1 MLSACL
7 FTPKRVLAY
16 YVPAEKNGGECADG
30 GVDMLYSVMI
40 TVLIAFAV
48 IGIFCGKA
56 LRLDKCRRR
65 VKSYIVIPSTCSD
78 RELELLVK
86 GCWWDEVC
94 AGKNCARD
102 IIILFGD
109 GEDFSEQA
117 QLLERQF
124 GLVRCMHTGELGE
137 LLKTQ

>member
-7 FTPKRVLAY
+7 FTPKHKFAY

-65 VKSYIVIPSTCSD
+65 VKSYIVIPCTCSD

-86 GCWWDEVC
+86 GCWWDEVFS
-94 AGKNCARD
+94 GEKCARD
-102 IIILFGD
+102 IIILFSD
-109 GEDFSEQA
+109 DVEFCEKA
-117 QLLERQF
+117 LLLQQQYAI
-124 GLVRCMHTGELGE
+124 VRCMHTAELGE
-137 LLKTQ
+137 LVKTQ

>member
-1 MLSACL
+1 
-7 FTPKRVLAY
+7 
-16 YVPAEKNGGECADG
+16 
-30 GVDMLYSVMI
+30 MLYSVMI

-65 VKSYIVIPSTCSD
+65 VKSYIVIPCTCSD

-109 GEDFSEQA
+109 GEDFSEA
-117 QLLERQF
+117 LRLLRHGTDPDGGDALNEKSSETDTAAPEAPVEGDIIDNNLDNDQRED
-124 GLVRCMHTGELGE
+124 L
-137 LLKTQ
+137 

>member
-1 MLSACL
+1 
-7 FTPKRVLAY
+7 
-16 YVPAEKNGGECADG
+16 
-30 GVDMLYSVMI
+30 MLYSVMI

-102 IIILFGD
+102 IIIVCAD
-109 GEDFSEQA
+109 GEQFSDMALRLQSE
-117 QLLERQF
+117 F
-124 GLVRCMHTGELGE
+124 GIVRCMHTGELGE
-137 LLKTQ
+137 LMENNKEERINNK